1 MLTGLFFNA
10 LLIFVLRVADVAV
23 GTLRVNVL
31 VRGFRGLAV
40 GLSFVECLIWLSAT
54 ARVLTQLDDPLNIFA
69 FAAGY
74 ATGTL
79 LGCTINDWLAL
90 GKTMM
95 RVVTPTNQP
104 EVTSALREAGCT
116 VTVMNAKGRDGEVS
130 MAFSV
135 IPKKRSRK
143 LLDIIQKA
151 NPNAF
156 VTFEEVRTAD
166 RAILPTNVPP
176 RPILWRALRPR
187 V

>member
-1 MLTGLFFNA
+1 MLTTLGFNA
-10 LLIFVLRVADVAV
+10 LLIFLLRVADVSV

-31 VRGFRGLAV
+31 VRGYRGLAAT
-40 GLSFVECLIWLSAT
+40 LSFVECLIWLSAT
-54 ARVLTQLDDPLNIFA
+54 ARVLTQLDNPFNVVA
-69 FAAGY
+69 FAGGY

-79 LGCTINDWLAL
+79 VGCMINDWLAL
-90 GKTMM
+90 GKTLM
-95 RVVTPTNQP
+95 RVVSPTNQP
-104 EVTSALREAGCT
+104 DVATALREAGCT

-130 MAFSV
+130 IAFSV
-135 IPKKRSRK
+135 IAKKRSRK
-143 LLDIIQKA
+143 IVDVIQRI
-151 NPNAF
+151 NPSAF

>member
-1 MLTGLFFNA
+1 MLLTLGFNA
-10 LLIFVLRVADVAV
+10 LLIFLLRVADVSV

-31 VRGFRGLAV
+31 VRGYRGLAV
-40 GLSFVECLIWLSAT
+40 ALSFVECLIWLSAT
-54 ARVLTQLDDPLNIFA
+54 ARVLTQLDNPANVVA

-79 LGCTINDWLAL
+79 VGCTINDWLAL

-95 RVVTPTNQP
+95 RVVTQTNQP
-104 EVTSALREAGCT
+104 EVASALREAGCT

-143 LLDIIQKA
+143 LLDVIQA
-151 NPNAF
+151 VNPNAF

-166 RAILPTNVPP
+166 RAILPANVPP

>member
-1 MLTGLFFNA
+1 MLSTLGFNA
-10 LLIFVLRVADVAV
+10 LLIFVLRVADVSV

-40 GLSFVECLIWLSAT
+40 ALSFVECLIWLSAT
-54 ARVLTQLDDPLNIFA
+54 ARVITQLDNPFNVIA
-69 FAAGY
+69 FAGGY

-79 LGCTINDWLAL
+79 VGCAINDWLAL
-90 GKTMM
+90 GKTLM

-104 EVTSALREAGCT
+104 EVVSALRELGCT

-130 MAFSV
+130 IAFSV

-143 LLDIIQKA
+143 ILNAIQQV
-151 NPNAF
+151 NPNVF

-166 RAILPTNVPP
+166 RAILPANVPP